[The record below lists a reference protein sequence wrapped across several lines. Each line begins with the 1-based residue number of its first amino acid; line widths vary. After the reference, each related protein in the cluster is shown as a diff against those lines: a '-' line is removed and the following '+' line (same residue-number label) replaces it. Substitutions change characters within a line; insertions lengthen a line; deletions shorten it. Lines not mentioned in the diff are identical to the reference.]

1 MSSFPLTIN
10 GQTWRH
16 GEKDPQEENKSHNCE
31 FLPRLQPFSSFLCRL
46 SAILLSHHQTE
57 CLFFS
62 YLGTGGE
69 QTEVEVSKQEAKLL
83 IEDFDPSKEYNF
95 KIIAVSG
102 NQQSKPLQAK
112 HEGKRR

>member
-1 MSSFPLTIN
+1 MTLGYIKRNRLDIPSLHSVSRMNLLLVLVSFRVFVDTN
-10 GQTWRH
+10 NTDSCW
-16 GEKDPQEENKSHNCE
+16 
-31 FLPRLQPFSSFLCRL
+31 

-57 CLFFS
+57 CLFLS
-62 YLGTGGE
+62 YPGTGGE

-102 NQQSKPLQAK
+102 SQQSKPLQAK